1 MPTRIPTSYS
11 RIVKT
16 FIKVANGTIVV
27 TPMRG
32 GDEYWISAPGHRQQR
47 VGVYELSGVVRQ
59 LVDLCG
65 GPIPYL
71 PGRNPRW
78 ENAHEVVNKL
88 LDIDQPPAKETL
100 IHMGRPTEC
109 PHPCHLCGASCT
121 LVHRGTGRDSLIPN
135 EHICSKCDKERFE
148 RMLRPYEVTGTH
160 HIPEAHYEDDP
171 EMTRIRKRVAKAKT
185 EREAATMAANPAI
198 QHADDPLAFIQREV
212 KRRSEPI
219 KKLEVRGRRWYR
231 RGAGGVYCKAYIYIN
246 DKLVHVTPEQYGY
259 GDHYLTLAK
268 DWLRREGYLEGLL
281 DDERDPL
288 WHLRDKHKIDL
299 QYGVTDVARERDL

>member
-1 MPTRIPTSYS
+1 MPTHIPTTFS
-11 RIVKT
+11 RIAKT

-32 GDEYWISAPGHRQQR
+32 GDEYWISAPGHRPQR
-47 VGVYELSGVVRQ
+47 VGVYELSGIVRQ

-65 GPIPYL
+65 GPIPYR
-71 PGRNPRW
+71 PGPPR
-78 ENAHEVVNKL
+78 
-88 LDIDQPPAKETL
+88 D
-100 IHMGRPTEC
+100 RPW
-109 PHPCHLCGASCT
+109 
-121 LVHRGTGRDSLIPN
+121 N
-135 EHICSKCDKERFE
+135 
-148 RMLRPYEVTGTH
+148 PYEDAKTVVTNLL
-160 HIPEAHYEDDP
+160 EADDP

-185 EREAATMAANPAI
+185 EREAATMAADPAI

>member
-160 HIPEAHYEDDP
+160 HIPEASHSEVPKAPPPDPDDP
-171 EMTRIRKRVAKAKT
+171 E
-185 EREAATMAANPAI
+185 
-198 QHADDPLAFIQREV
+198 AFITREIER
-212 KRRSEPI
+212 KSEPI

-231 RGAGGVYCKAYIYIN
+231 RGAGGIYCKAYIYIN